1 MNHLQEEIHKKT
13 TEINFSGVIFGKK
26 EKENMFQLAY
36 GFANRAD
43 ELENKATTRFGIAS
57 GCKLFTAIAICQLVE
72 QRLISFDTRLKD
84 CLRFNFPNFSDEVT
98 VHHLLTH
105 SSGVPDYFDEA
116 VMDDFEE
123 LWQERPMYLIKTLGD
138 FLPMFQEREMMFSPG
153 ERFHYNNGG
162 YILLGLIIE
171 EISGLTFQD
180 YVEKNIFG
188 PCGMVDCGYFTF
200 DQLPKN
206 TAFGYIDDT
215 ETGEWRTNIYS
226 LPVRGGSDGG
236 AYVTAPDMMKLW
248 DGLMEN
254 NLLSKEMTNLLLTP
268 HIHVEE
274 DAYYGYGVWISKRQ
288 EAIYKY
294 HVMGYDPGVSFA
306 SSYYPETK
314 VKLVI
319 PSNKS
324 YGPHNMTKIIE
335 EFIEK

>member
-1 MNHLQEEIHKKT
+1 MNKLQELIQKKA

-26 EKENMFQLAY
+26 EKETMFHLAY

-43 ELENKATTRFGIAS
+43 ELQNKENTRFGIAS

-72 QRLISFDTRLKD
+72 QELISFKTRLKD
-84 CLRFNFPNFSDEVT
+84 CLRANFPYFSEEVT

-105 SSGVPDYFDEA
+105 SSGIPDYFDEA

-123 LWQERPMYLIKTLGD
+123 LWQERPMYLINTLED
-138 FLPMFQEREMMFSPG
+138 FLPMFQEREMMFQPG
-153 ERFHYNNGG
+153 ERFHYNNAG
-162 YILLGLIIE
+162 YILLGIIIE
-171 EISGLTFQD
+171 EISGLTFQE
-180 YVEKNIFG
+180 YVEKNIFT
-188 PCGMVDCGYFTF
+188 PCGMVDSGYFTF

-206 TAFGYIDDT
+206 AAFGYIDDMVKGT
-215 ETGEWRTNIYS
+215 WRTNIYS
-226 LPVRGGSDGG
+226 LPIRGGSDGG

-248 DGLMEN
+248 EGLMEN
-254 NLLSKEMTNLLLTP
+254 KLLHEDMTNTLFTT
-268 HIHVEE
+268 HIHVKE
-274 DAYYGYGVWISKRQ
+274 DEYYGYGVWISKRQ
-288 EAIYKY
+288 GSIFKY

-324 YGPHNMTKIIE
+324 YGPHNVTKIIE
-335 EFIEK
+335 EYMGK